1 MHNPGTADWRQR
13 GFGTIELLVTISIF
27 AILTAVGLSSIDRRL
42 HDINTTVRRI
52 TADFRWARARA
63 VVSGDH
69 FRFHVTGDHSY
80 QIERLSEINGA
91 WSLRSVTQKTT
102 LPDHIVLQPATDET
116 DIDSRGVVVYDNL
129 ADAVPARWQVN
140 DERFGALR
148 TLTLYPSGQ
157 MHADQ

>member
-1 MHNPGTADWRQR
+1 MQTCRHSRQL

-27 AILTAVGLSSIDRRL
+27 AVLTAVGLSSIDRRR

-69 FRFHVTGDHSY
+69 FRFHVTSDNSY
-80 QIERLSEINGA
+80 QIERLAEINGN
-91 WSLRSVTQKTT
+91 WTVRSVTQRAT
-102 LPDHIVLQPATDET
+102 LPDHIVLQPATEET
-116 DIDSRGVVVYDNL
+116 DLDSRGVVVY
-129 ADAVPARWQVN
+129 ADAADAIPAEWKIN
-140 DERFGALR
+140 DQRFGALR

-157 MHADQ
+157 IHADQ